1 MKFKKYNII
10 FKVKFLYIKKGFI
23 YYSIVKYSSG
33 ISIRSVCWR
42 GDKILAGT
50 HDSEVFEVEVR
61 DRENPLPLTQGHGEG
76 ELWGLCVNDGT
87 IATCG
92 DDCSVRF
99 VFTVLYVKKKVL
111 LYLLTYLAF
120 VAVMIL
126 FQSLILLYQILISF

>member
-1 MKFKKYNII
+1 M
-10 FKVKFLYIKKGFI
+10 
-23 YYSIVKYSSG
+23 
-33 ISIRSVCWR
+33 
-42 GDKILAGT
+42 AGT

-99 VFTVLYVKKKVL
+99 YIYCFVCLKKGFTIIVD
-111 LYLLTYLAF
+111 
-120 VAVMIL
+120 
-126 FQSLILLYQILISF
+126 ISSFYYCNDFISIAYFIVSNFNFFLKNSKTSSQKQTRIN